1 MPWQG
6 WQTVDHRRGKNRW
19 VDLTAPGDLGRLA
32 AELRTHLFHAPPR
45 RQREG
50 WTCVG
55 CHTSNFLDR
64 AVCRKCQQGR
74 PGSAAKA
81 PSAPPQPGL
90 PAATA
95 EPGVACAH
103 SPLRRLAPEQRVA
116 DAEARAAALDTAARV
131 FRDGGLEARAKELE
145 EEATGIRKKCGQ
157 TPLPDRSLDLM
168 VAFVERAG
176 ARLAKADAAVK
187 AAEAALAENEVA
199 KVKLAQ
205 LRAELAA
212 DSAGASTAEMDVNPA
227 EPGDSAEGA
236 SASAGGPSASS
247 GGALLQEL
255 TSLGEDADDASY
267 ASVVRSAIAKARR
280 AGAAPY

>member
-1 MPWQG
+1 
-6 WQTVDHRRGKNRW
+6 
-19 VDLTAPGDLGRLA
+19 
-32 AELRTHLFHAPPR
+32 
-45 RQREG
+45 
-50 WTCVG
+50 
-55 CHTSNFLDR
+55 
-64 AVCRKCQQGR
+64 
-74 PGSAAKA
+74 
-81 PSAPPQPGL
+81 
-90 PAATA
+90 
-95 EPGVACAH
+95 
-103 SPLRRLAPEQRVA
+103 
-116 DAEARAAALDTAARV
+116 
-131 FRDGGLEARAKELE
+131 
-145 EEATGIRKKCGQ
+145 
-157 TPLPDRSLDLM
+157 M

-187 AAEAALAENEVA
+187 AAEAALAEAVKTAEAALAENEVA

-255 TSLGEDADDASY
+255 TNLGEDADDASY

-280 AGAAPY
+280 GGAAPY